1 MRWWWTFKAAAQPSG
16 LLPERVAVQA
26 RQAIVRGTAA
36 GTWRL
41 QVSRHDTCVS
51 WWELERRATTSSTN

>member
-1 MRWWWTFKAAAQPSG
+1 VACGGGGRSKLAAQPSG
-16 LLPERVAVQA
+16 LLPERVAGWQA

-41 QVSRHDTCVS
+41 
-51 WWELERRATTSSTN
+51 